1 MKVIK
6 PNTVNIRMKKK
17 ASVGFDIEAAV
28 LAVLDGEKKQGLEIN
43 VVLVDN
49 AYIKAVN
56 LEYRLKNAVTDVIS
70 FEAAGGGDIFIS
82 VDMAKEQALEY
93 GAPFKE
99 EISRL
104 LVHGTLHVTG
114 YDHMNARDEKKMKP
128 KERKYMRI
136 ISKENGWTL

>member
-82 VDMAKEQALEY
+82 VDRAKEQALEY